1 MQTTIK
7 NNKEQRIINGII
19 NGDERILQK
28 FYLEN
33 IRYIQGYILRNQGN
47 IEDVEDI
54 FQDAL
59 VVLYQKLRSD
69 LFEINAP
76 IKTYFYGIC
85 KNMWCN
91 RLRKKEK
98 LIIDDEQT
106 YIKEEINDSSVYEN
120 QEREHLYKKHFQNL
134 SLDNK
139 KVLLLFFEGKS
150 MREISDITGY
160 TEGYTR
166 KKKFTAKKKL
176 IEMIEQDPLY
186 HELRMSS

>member
-1 MQTTIK
+1 MQTAVK
-7 NNKEQRIINGII
+7 KDKEQQIINGII

-33 IRYIQGYILRNQGN
+33 KRYIQGFILRNQGN
-47 IEDVEDI
+47 TEDVEDI

-59 VVLYQKLRSD
+59 VVVYQKLKSNLLD
-69 LFEINAP
+69 INVP
-76 IKTYFYGIC
+76 LKTYFYGIC

-98 LIIDDEQT
+98 LIIDDEQR
-106 YIKEEINDSSVYEN
+106 YIREEINDSFIYEN

-139 KVLLLFFEGKS
+139 NLLLLFFEGKS
-150 MREISDITGY
+150 MREISNITGY

-166 KKKFTAKKKL
+166 KKKFQAKKKL
-176 IEMIEQDPLY
+176 LQMIEKDPLY
-186 HELRMSS
+186 KELRIV